1 MTEFRPIPTNREV
14 AERLGVSRSTVSRTL
29 KRDPR
34 WWTQWRR
41 DLRLK
46 ALALYEQGM
55 TWRQVG
61 EALGGVSEEAARALG
76 RRARLTREAQQ
87 PDAETADL
95 FEPPNLS
102 LVRPE

>member
-41 DLRLK
+41 DLRQKAADLK
-46 ALALYEQGM
+46 ATGM

-61 EALGGVSEEAARALG
+61 EALGGVSEDAARMLG
-76 RRARLTREAQQ
+76 KRGMKQRAERQ
-87 PDAETADL
+87 ADDDTTGEL
-95 FEPPNLS
+95 FP
-102 LVRPE
+102 

>member
-1 MTEFRPIPTNREV
+1 MTDFRPIPTNREV
-14 AERLGVSRSTVSRTL
+14 AERFGVSTKTVTRAL

-41 DLRLK
+41 ELRQKAAALK
-46 ALALYEQGM
+46 ATGM

-76 RRARLTREAQQ
+76 KRAIAARADAQR
-87 PDAETADL
+87 DAQDESQQDL
-95 FEPPNLS
+95 PL
-102 LVRPE
+102 